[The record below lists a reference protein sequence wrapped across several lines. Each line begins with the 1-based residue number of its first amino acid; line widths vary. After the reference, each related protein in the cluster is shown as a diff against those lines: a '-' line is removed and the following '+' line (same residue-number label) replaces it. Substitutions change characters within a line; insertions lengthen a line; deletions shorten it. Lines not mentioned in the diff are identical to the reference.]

1 MFLLSVISKTQMMK
15 TPLNHIPESEF
26 GAKVFLEQ
34 PHAEY
39 QEQGLAHNLSICWNH
54 SKENS
59 TQSRKMAKKKNSF
72 Y

>member
-1 MFLLSVISKTQMMK
+1 MMK
-15 TPLNHIPESEF
+15 PPLNHIPESEF
-26 GAKVFLEQ
+26 GAKVLLEQ

-39 QEQGLAHNLSICWNH
+39 QEQGLAHNLSVCWNH

-59 TQSRKMAKKKNSF
+59 TQSRKMAKKKKFLLLVSSSLK